1 MSALVREKRTK
12 YIYGEIYLANS
23 ICWIFFHL
31 PNMIYQPPAGA
42 RDLLPLEVEQKRWI
56 NDRLQHQF
64 QAWGYQRIVTSTLE
78 WLDTLTAGGAIGP
91 EKVIQLRNNGEH
103 SLGLRPELTASIA
116 RAAVTRMAG
125 NTDPQRLCYRANVFR
140 NPSQSHHGRQVEF
153 YQAGVELLFAG
164 GVLADAETILLL
176 AECLQDLGIPDWS
189 ILLGEAG
196 LTRSLLAVFPE
207 AIRTEIRTCIAN
219 LDRIALESLDLEPE
233 LKERALMLFDLRGE
247 PGAVLSKISQLDLDE
262 DARTIVNNLKSL
274 IELLSSSWGRPLP
287 LTLDL
292 TLLQTFDY
300 YTGIVFKAVSFQNF
314 QSYILAEGGRYD
326 RLLGLYDPQGESSP
340 GIGFYLS
347 IEELHSCLLATD
359 KLPQQA
365 PNSDCLVVP
374 ASPKAAAAAIK
385 HARQLR
391 DKSLKVEVEL
401 SVRSAAEVKQYAQT
415 CRIEQLIWIEADGTS
430 KVEDLS

>member
-1 MSALVREKRTK
+1 
-12 YIYGEIYLANS
+12 
-23 ICWIFFHL
+23 
-31 PNMIYQPPAGA
+31 MIYQPPAGA

-64 QAWGYQRIVTSTLE
+64 QAWGYQRIVTSTIE
-78 WLDTLTAGGAIGP
+78 WLDTLTAGGAFGSD
-91 EKVIQLRNNGEH
+91 KVIQLYNNGED

-140 NPSQSHHGRQVEF
+140 NAARSHHGRQLEF

-176 AECLQDLGIPDWS
+176 SNCLRDLGIADWS

-207 AIRTEIRTCIAN
+207 AVRTQVRTCIAN
-219 LDRIALESLDLEPE
+219 LDRITLENLDLTAD
-233 LKERALMLFDLRGE
+233 LKQQALFLFDLRGQPE
-247 PGAVLSKISQLDLDE
+247 DVLRKISNLDLD
-262 DARTIVNNLKSL
+262 DTAQATVNNLKSL
-274 IELLSSSWGRPLP
+274 IELLDSSSEQPLP

-292 TLLQTFDY
+292 SLLQTFDY
-300 YTGIVFKAVSFQNF
+300 YTGIVFKAVSLQDH
-314 QSYILAEGGRYD
+314 QSYVVAQGGRYD
-326 RLLGLYDPQGESSP
+326 QLLGLYDPQGKTSP
-340 GIGFYLS
+340 GIGFSLS
-347 IEELHSCLLATD
+347 IEDLHSCLLSSD

-374 ASPKAAAAAIK
+374 TSTAASAAALQY
-385 HARQLR
+385 ARELR
-391 DKSLKVEVEL
+391 AKSLKVEIEL
-401 SVRSAAEVKQYAQT
+401 SDRPAAETRQYAQS
-415 CRIEQLIWIEADGTS
+415 CRIQQLVWIEADGTS
-430 KVEDLS
+430 KIEEL